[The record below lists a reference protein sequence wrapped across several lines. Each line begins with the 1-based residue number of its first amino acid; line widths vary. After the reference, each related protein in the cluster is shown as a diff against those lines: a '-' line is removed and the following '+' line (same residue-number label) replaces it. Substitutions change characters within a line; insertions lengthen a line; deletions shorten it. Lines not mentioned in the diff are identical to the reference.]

1 MVQIRWKVENGN
13 MQTGKPLKKFQS
25 GKALGGAVQALS
37 EVLQGAVVFPP
48 VFAIKGGSTFSRV
61 HSARVVILCSV
72 VEEKFGDAGL
82 PAGGV
87 GSAVLSLTQQELT
100 DE

>member
-1 MVQIRWKVENGN
+1 MAQIRLKVENGY
-13 MQTGKPLKKFQS
+13 MQTGTPLKKSQT
-25 GKALGGAVQALS
+25 GKALGDAVQALS

-48 VFAIKGGSTFSRV
+48 VSAIKSGSTLSRV
-61 HSARVVILCSV
+61 YSARVVVLCSV

-87 GSAVLSLTQQELT
+87 GSAVLSLTQQELA

>member
-1 MVQIRWKVENGN
+1 M
-13 MQTGKPLKKFQS
+13 
-25 GKALGGAVQALS
+25 S

-48 VFAIKGGSTFSRV
+48 LFAIKSGCTLPKV
-61 HSARVVILCSV
+61 YSARVVVLCSV

-87 GSAVLSLTQQELT
+87 GSAVLSLAQQELT